1 MRCLNA
7 GVEIINTSLE
17 KNLDITLFKLQK
29 LLYLCQGLYLKTYKV
44 PLFPEK
50 FLNCSLGPGLIPIT
64 QKFDIDDEE
73 IVQIEYY
80 PNVRFNNLTGDPINL
95 QDFPDV
101 LLNSYD
107 FCDQKYI
114 KKFPFFPTPMPEIL
128 SFEKEMIENIID
140 TYGGFDFFELH
151 ALQRHGDFLKSLKIG
166 NVIPNEIILNHYLY
180 MEGILKQYLQNQL
193 NNMSNDITEINLGI
207 IKVKK

>member
-29 LLYLCQGLYLKTYKV
+29 LLYLCQGLYLKTYNV

-50 FLNCSLGPGLIPIT
+50 FFKWSLGPGLKPIM
-64 QKFDIDDEE
+64 QKFNIYNEK
-73 IVQIEYY
+73 IVQIEDY
-80 PNVRFNNLTGDPINL
+80 PNVLFNNLTGNPINP
-95 QDFPDV
+95 QDFLDV
-101 LLNSYD
+101 LLNSD
-107 FCDQKYI
+107 GFSDQKYI

-140 TYGGFDFFELH
+140 TYGSFNFFELH

-166 NVIPNEIILNHYLY
+166 NVISNDTILNHYLY
-180 MEGILKQYLQNQL
+180 MEGIVKGYLQNQL